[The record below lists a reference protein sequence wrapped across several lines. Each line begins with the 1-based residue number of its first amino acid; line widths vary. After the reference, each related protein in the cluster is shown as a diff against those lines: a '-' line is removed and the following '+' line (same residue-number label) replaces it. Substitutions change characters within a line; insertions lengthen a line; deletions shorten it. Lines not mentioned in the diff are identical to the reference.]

1 MEKIEKN
8 EFKMKP
14 KWHFIVGS
22 ILLFLGFLSATIF
35 SVLSVNLIFFL
46 MRKHYGAMYQYRL
59 NYILSSF
66 PWWLIIPSILGIFF
80 GIKFLKE
87 YRFSYKNNFL
97 LIVVGYVLVIFL
109 SAFLID
115 FFNLNSFF
123 NHPRWKKLY
132 PKKYYQ
138 EKKQKPWQRQFLRSL
153 RQVNV
158 FKYKN

>member
-1 MEKIEKN
+1 MEKIKN
-8 EFKMKP
+8 QEIKMKP
-14 KWHFIVGS
+14 KWYFVAGS

-35 SVLSVNLIFFL
+35 SILSVNLIFFL
-46 MRKHYGAMYQYRL
+46 LRKHYGLMYQYRL

-66 PWWLIIPSILGIFF
+66 PWWLIVPSILGIVF

-97 LIVVGYVLVIFL
+97 VIVLSYVLVIFL

-123 NHPRWKKLY
+123 ARPGWQRFY
-132 PKKYYQ
+132 QKKYYQ
-138 EKKQKPWQRQFLRSL
+138 EKNQRPWPGQFYRK
-153 RQVNV
+153 
-158 FKYKN
+158 FKRVK